1 MSLGG
6 EGWYRQ
12 GRIGGSFCRRVFA
25 ESWGLIARVRYD
37 ALVAI
42 GAAIGGDTTVTR
54 LAESCGA
61 STAKCG

>member
-1 MSLGG
+1 MGLVCLLVVGF
-6 EGWYRQ
+6 RF
-12 GRIGGSFCRRVFA
+12 FCRRVFA